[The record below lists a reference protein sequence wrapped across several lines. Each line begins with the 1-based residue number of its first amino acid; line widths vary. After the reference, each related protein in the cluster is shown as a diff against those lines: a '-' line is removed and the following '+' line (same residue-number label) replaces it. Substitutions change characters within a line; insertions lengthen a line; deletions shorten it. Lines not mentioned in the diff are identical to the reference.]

1 MSDLIDIDKFPVKEV
16 LKQLLQDKTTG
27 RNIIFA
33 TDMYSDYG
41 YTELTPMSATAIMGF
56 DSCEI
61 QPRVR
66 KAQSEQDLRT
76 RKKAEV
82 FTPTWLCNMM
92 NNYCDIEWF
101 GREDV
106 FNRMDSEHHH
116 YPNNDRI
123 IFPKGKTWQKYVDS
137 RRLEITCG
145 EAPYLVSRYDT
156 TTGEVIPIHERIGL
170 LDRKLRVVGENT
182 ETEEEWL
189 KWAVR
194 AYQSIYGYE
203 FQGDNLLIARIN
215 LLITF
220 CDYLKE
226 RWKRDAT
233 KAEVKKIANI
243 ISWNLWQMDGL
254 SDTVPVGIPEGS
266 CQQMTLFGG
275 DEQEPPSVD
284 CKIQDW
290 RDKSPKIFKKI
301 KDKNKRG
308 VNMKFDFVIGNP
320 PYQDNTLG
328 ENETFA
334 PPIYNAF
341 MDASYEVA
349 DKVELIHPARF
360 LFNAGSTPKAW
371 NQKMLKDEHFKVL
384 YYEQDSSKVF
394 SNTDIKGGVA
404 VTYRDSTQV
413 FGAIEM
419 FTHFQELNSIM
430 KKVKNHRTFKT
441 LSNIVIT
448 RTAYRLTDKMHED
461 YPEAEKQLSKGHR
474 YDMSTNIFD
483 RLSQIF
489 FDEKPDDGFEY
500 IRILGRENNNRVY
513 KYIRRDYVNKVCN
526 LDKYKVILP
535 KSNGSGAIG
544 EVLSTPLVGTPLV
557 GTTESFISIGIFD
570 TLIEAENA
578 FKYIKGKFSR
588 VMLGVLKITQD
599 NPPDR
604 WYYVPLQNFTPDSDI
619 DWSKSIPEIDQ
630 QLYKKYGLSQ
640 EEIDFIE
647 SHVKEMN

>member
-41 YTELTPMSATAIMGF
+41 YTELTPMTANAIMGF

-66 KAQSEQDLRT
+66 KAQSDQDLRT

-106 FNRMDSEHHH
+106 FNRMDSEHHR
-116 YPNNDRI
+116 YPNSDRI

-156 TTGEVIPIHERIGL
+156 TTGEVIPIQERIGL

-215 LLITF
+215 LLISF

-233 KAEVKKIANI
+233 KTEVKKIANI

-254 SDTVPVGIPEGS
+254 SDTVPVGIPEDS
-266 CQQMTLFGG
+266 CHQMTLFGG

-301 KDKNKRG
+301 KDKNERG

-320 PYQDNTLG
+320 PYQDQSKG
-328 ENETFA
+328 DKKA
-334 PPIYNAF
+334 DASVYNYF
-341 MDASYEVA
+341 MDSAYHIS
-349 DKVELIHPARF
+349 DKVELITPARF
-360 LFNAGSTPKAW
+360 LFNNGNTPVEW
-371 NQKMLKDEHFKVL
+371 NKKMLSDKHFKVL
-384 YYEQDSSKVF
+384 TYERDGTKFFPNV
-394 SNTDIKGGVA
+394 DIKGGIA
-404 VTYRDSTQV
+404 IHYRDTAQD
-413 FGAIEM
+413 FGTISQ
-419 FTHFQELNSIM
+419 FTEYGELNTLL
-430 KKVKNHRTFKT
+430 KKVIDKKETSITTIIHNQNKFNLET
-441 LSNIVIT
+441 LYSDFPHLKQIISSDGKEKRLASSCVDYDCFTDEKQSDDDVKILGVIT
-448 RTAYRLTDKMHED
+448 NKRC
-461 YPEAEKQLSKGHR
+461 
-474 YDMSTNIFD
+474 
-483 RLSQIF
+483 
-489 FDEKPDDGFEY
+489 
-500 IRILGRENNNRVY
+500 Y
-513 KYIRRDYVNKVCN
+513 KYIKRKYIELPHPNI
-526 LDKYKVILP
+526 DKYKVIITAN
-535 KSNGSGAIG
+535 NGSGALG
-544 EVLSTPLVGTPLV
+544 ETLSTPVIGVPSMGYTQ
-557 GTTESFISIGIFD
+557 TFISFGSFD
-570 TLIEAENA
+570 DELTADNA
-578 FKYIKGKFSR
+578 MKYIKSKFCR
-588 VMLGVLKITQD
+588 TLLGVLKVTQ
-599 NPPDR
+599 NGKKPV
-604 WYYVPLQNFTPDSDI
+604 WEYVPLQDFTENSDI

-630 QLYKKYGLSQ
+630 QLYKKYDLSQ

>member
-1 MSDLIDIDKFPVKEV
+1 MSDLIEIDKFPVKEV

-116 YPNNDRI
+116 YPNSDRI

-156 TTGEVIPIHERIGL
+156 TTGEVIPIQERIGL

-233 KAEVKKIANI
+233 KTEVKKIANI

-254 SDTVPVGIPEGS
+254 SDTVPVGIPEDS
-266 CQQMTLFGG
+266 CHQMTLFGG

-301 KDKNKRG
+301 KDKNERG
-308 VNMKFDFVIGNP
+308 ANMKFDYVIGNP
-320 PYQDNTLG
+320 PYQQDSNG
-328 ENETFA
+328 ANESDTPLYHYF
-334 PPIYNAF
+334 YEEAF
-341 MDASYEVA
+341 KIA
-349 DKVELIHPARF
+349 DKVELITPARF
-360 LFNAGSTPKAW
+360 LFNAGYTPKTW
-371 NQKMLKDEHFKVL
+371 NEKMLNDEHFKIL
-384 YYEQDSSKVF
+384 YYELKSNKVF
-394 SNTDIKGGVA
+394 ANTDIKGGIA
-404 VTYRDSTQV
+404 IGYRN
-413 FGAIEM
+413 IE
-419 FTHFQELNSIM
+419 
-430 KKVKNHRTFKT
+430 K
-441 LSNIVIT
+441 
-448 RTAYRLTDKMHED
+448 D
-461 YPEAEKQLSKGHR
+461 Y
-474 YDMSTNIFD
+474 
-483 RLSQIF
+483 
-489 FDEKPDDGFEY
+489 
-500 IRILGRENNNRVY
+500 
-513 KYIRRDYVNKVCN
+513 
-526 LDKYKVILP
+526 
-535 KSNGSGAIG
+535 GAIG
-544 EVLSTPLVGTPLV
+544 VFTAYPEL
-557 GTTESFISIGIFD
+557 
-570 TLIEAENA
+570 N
-578 FKYIKGKFSR
+578 YIKTKVDAVSAKS
-588 VMLGVLKITQD
+588 LCDIIT
-599 NPPDR
+599 NR
-604 WYYVPLQNFTPDSDI
+604 G
-619 DWSKSIPEIDQ
+619 
-630 QLYKKYGLSQ
+630 LYR
-640 EEIDFIE
+640 
-647 SHVKEMN
+647 